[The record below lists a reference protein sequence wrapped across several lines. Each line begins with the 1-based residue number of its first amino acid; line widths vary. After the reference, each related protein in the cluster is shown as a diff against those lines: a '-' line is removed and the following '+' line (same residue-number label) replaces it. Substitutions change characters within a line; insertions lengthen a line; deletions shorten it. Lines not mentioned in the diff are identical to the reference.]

1 MLLSAAL
8 AGAEKI
14 INAALVYD
22 PGSRLRLAKLSG
34 QILAIR
40 ISAPALNFY
49 LMPDEDGLSLMANWQ
64 GEVDTEIAG
73 SLFALLQLANT
84 EPHNLKYSGVSA
96 MGDLQLLAE
105 LQQILKSLD
114 IDWEDMLSQFT
125 GDLIGHQTAELIR
138 TKFNLVASRA
148 ASVKRLASEFISE
161 ELQTLPSKPELSDF
175 YRQVDELRFAVDR
188 AQARVEKLLQE
199 KTNK

>member
-49 LMPDEDGLSLMANWQ
+49 VMPDEDGLSLMANWQ